1 MINKLESH
9 YLDEN
14 ELADLG
20 IASVGKNV
28 RVSEDAIII
37 GLENI
42 SLGSNI
48 RIDSY
53 NVILSKRGKFVVGN
67 NVHIEPSSSIVTH
80 FGVEIGNFCTISH
93 GSRLYTASANY
104 SGDYFT
110 NVFPEAKYQVPKT
123 GQIILED
130 HVMIG
135 GNCVI
140 MPGVTLGEGA
150 AIGAL
155 SFIRKSVEGWAIYG
169 GNPLK
174 RLGDRKKTIKDI
186 ANSFENPI

>member
-1 MINKLESH
+1 MKNKLESH

-14 ELADLG
+14 ELSDLG

-28 RVSEDAIII
+28 RVSEDAILI

-67 NVHIEPSSSIVTH
+67 NVHIEPSSSIVAH

-93 GSRLYTASANY
+93 GSRIYTASANY

-135 GNCVI
+135 GNCVV

-155 SFIRKSVEGWAIYG
+155 SFVRKSVEGWTIYG

-174 RLGDRKKTIKDI
+174 RLGDRRKNIKDI
-186 ANSFENPI
+186 ANSF

>member
-1 MINKLESH
+1 MKNKLESR

-53 NVILSKRGKFVVGN
+53 NVILSN
-67 NVHIEPSSSIVTH
+67 
-80 FGVEIGNFCTISH
+80 
-93 GSRLYTASANY
+93 
-104 SGDYFT
+104 
-110 NVFPEAKYQVPKT
+110 
-123 GQIILED
+123 
-130 HVMIG
+130 
-135 GNCVI
+135 
-140 MPGVTLGEGA
+140 
-150 AIGAL
+150 
-155 SFIRKSVEGWAIYG
+155 
-169 GNPLK
+169 
-174 RLGDRKKTIKDI
+174 
-186 ANSFENPI
+186 